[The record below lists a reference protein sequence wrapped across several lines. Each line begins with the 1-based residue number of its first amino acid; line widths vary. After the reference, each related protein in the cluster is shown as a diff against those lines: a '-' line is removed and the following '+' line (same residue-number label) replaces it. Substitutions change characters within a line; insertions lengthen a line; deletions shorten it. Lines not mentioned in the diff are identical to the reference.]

1 MQVEPG
7 TDSALTIAR
16 YRAHIS
22 EGMAMLSELMD
33 AHVEVRSEG
42 TRIWDEEGTE
52 YLDCGGF
59 GVFLLGHRYPRVVAA
74 VHEQLDRHPMSSRVL
89 LNGDQARAAEQLARV
104 APDGLE
110 YVFFTNSG
118 SEATELGIKLARV
131 NGRRRLISTH
141 AGFHGKT
148 NGALSVT
155 GKAMFRDP
163 FQPGLADVSF
173 VAFDD
178 VDALDAELAAG
189 EPAAVILEPIQA
201 EGGVIIPADGYLKAV
216 RELCDR
222 HGALFILDEV
232 QTGMGRLGSWW
243 GADRAGVV
251 PDVLL
256 VGKGLSGGVI
266 PVAGIVAT
274 PAVYQ
279 TISEDPFLHTSTYA
293 GSPLAMAAAS
303 ASIAALEEDDII
315 PRAASLGARLLEELL
330 ALKRDHAPNVLAD
343 VRGVGLLLAFE
354 FQEDH
359 FAGDFVLELLNRQ
372 VIVSTSLNANR
383 VVRLHPAAI
392 MDEDDIQWLL
402 GAMRESAAAVEERF
416 GGSSNGGEGGS
427 DA

>member
-1 MQVEPG
+1 MKVEPS
-7 TDSALTIAR
+7 TDSAQTIAR
-16 YRAHIS
+16 YRAHVS
-22 EGMAMLSELMD
+22 AGMAMLAELMD
-33 AHVEVRSEG
+33 AHVEVRSGG
-42 TRIWDEEGTE
+42 TKIWDEEGTE
-52 YLDCGGF
+52 YLDCGGY
-59 GVFLLGHRYPRVVAA
+59 GVFILGHRYPRVVAA

-89 LNGDQARAAEQLARV
+89 LNGDLARAAEQLARV

-118 SEATELGIKLARV
+118 AEATELAIKLARV
-131 NGRRRLISTH
+131 NGRRRLISTQG
-141 AGFHGKT
+141 GFHGKT

-163 FQPGLADVSF
+163 FEPGLADVSF

-189 EPAAVILEPIQA
+189 DPAAVILEPIQA

-222 HGALFILDEV
+222 HGALFVLDEV
-232 QTGMGRLGSWW
+232 QTGLGRLGSWW
-243 GADRAGVV
+243 GADREGVV

-256 VGKGLSGGVI
+256 VGKGLSGGVV

-274 PAVYQ
+274 PDVYQ
-279 TISEDPFLHTSTYA
+279 TISEDPLLHSSTYA
-293 GSPLAMAAAS
+293 GNPLAMSAAS
-303 ASIAALEEDDII
+303 AAITALEEDDII
-315 PRAASLGARLLEELL
+315 PRAKSLGARLLDELGS
-330 ALKRDHAPNVLAD
+330 LKRDHAPSVLAE
-343 VRGVGLLLAFE
+343 VRGCGLLLAFE
-354 FQEDH
+354 FEEDH
-359 FAGDFVLELLNRQ
+359 FAGDFVLELLNRH

-402 GAMRESAAAVEERF
+402 GAMRESADAVEERF
-416 GGSSNGGEGGS
+416 GSTNTGGEGGS